1 MVLFLALKNYRQ
13 KLELI
18 SFFFKKKYMIKVG
31 TFRELIPKRRQESI
45 NVLFKTPF
53 QKSQSQGKLLPGHK
67 LTI

>member
-1 MVLFLALKNYRQ
+1 
-13 KLELI
+13 
-18 SFFFKKKYMIKVG
+18 MIKVG